1 MGREI
6 EGEKRG
12 EELTHVGQ
20 GIGTRVAS
28 MTDMVMA
35 VAAEKVDGSEG
46 LPEHPTELD
55 GGHARGHGSGV
66 VLPE

>member
-1 MGREI
+1 
-6 EGEKRG
+6 
-12 EELTHVGQ
+12 
-20 GIGTRVAS
+20 

-46 LPEHPTELD
+46 LPEHTTELDGED